1 MSAWFANGRIIDLI
15 LLLVLGEVMV
25 LILIR
30 KRTGMGL
37 KPLDLI
43 LSLLAGVALLF
54 ALRAA
59 LRGLAW
65 PVVAL
70 FLFLSLLA
78 HLMDLSR
85 RWWTAA

>member
-1 MSAWFANGRIIDLI
+1 MEALFANGRIIDFI
-15 LLLVLGEVMV
+15 LLLVLAEVM
-25 LILIR
+25 ILIIIR
-30 KRTGMGL
+30 KKTGRGL
-37 KPLDLI
+37 KPLDLT

-65 PVVAL
+65 PIVAL

-78 HLMDLSR
+78 HLTDLGR

>member
-1 MSAWFANGRIIDLI
+1 MAALFADGRIIDFI
-15 LLLVLGEVMV
+15 LLLVFGELMV

-30 KRTGMGL
+30 KKTGRGL
-37 KPLDLI
+37 KAIDLM
-43 LSLLAGVALLF
+43 LNLLAGVALLF

-65 PVVAL
+65 PVVAM

-78 HLMDLSR
+78 HLTDLGR